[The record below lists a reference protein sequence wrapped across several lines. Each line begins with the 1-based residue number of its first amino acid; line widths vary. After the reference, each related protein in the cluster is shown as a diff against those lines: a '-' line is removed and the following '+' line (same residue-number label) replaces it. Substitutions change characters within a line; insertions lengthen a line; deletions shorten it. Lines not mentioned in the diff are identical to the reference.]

1 MEPRGAVNTV
11 DRMRGFWLLIVTQ
24 FQGAFSD
31 NLYQWLARF
40 MLIGMLV
47 DFIPGNA
54 RSIKLAAVGVLFA
67 LPFLLFS
74 MAGGYLADRY
84 SKRRVVI
91 GTKMAEIGVMTV
103 ALFGLVFREP
113 WIIFL
118 TVFLMGAQSAFFG
131 PSKYGILPELLSS
144 KRLSWGNGI
153 IELGTFAAAITGTIC
168 AGWLYIAF
176 RESEWI
182 VGIILVGL
190 ACLGLTTS
198 LGIDRLPAA
207 DPERQ
212 YKANFV
218 GDLWQQLRRIRQDRV
233 LFLAIVG
240 NTYFFFLA
248 AMLQQYVI
256 LPFGLDL
263 LQLNEG
269 QITLYLMSSMLVG
282 IGIGSYAAGHL
293 SGRKIEYGLIPFG
306 ALGMTIF
313 GFSMAM
319 PEPTLAG
326 SVLKLSCYGFFSGF
340 FIVQITAIIQ
350 HRPDPGKKGSTI
362 AAANWLS
369 WFGMF
374 LSAGFSIIL
383 INVAGIGPRGMFTV
397 TTLMTLAGTLYAM
410 WLLPD
415 SFLRFVLWILT
426 RTIYRLKVG
435 GLQNVPDKGGAL
447 FVSNHLSMV
456 DALLVQASTDRP
468 IRFIMFKQMYEHPLL
483 HPVARIMKAIPIAS
497 DLPPREMITAIRT
510 ARRAIEAGEVVC
522 IFAEGQISRTGRM
535 LPFRRG
541 FERIM
546 KGLDAPIIPL
556 CLVGVWGS
564 IFSFEG
570 GRFFWKWPKR
580 IPYPVD
586 VRFGAP
592 LPSSADHLQVQ
603 AAVTSLLEC
612 HPQNAANPSS
622 AGG

>member
-1 MEPRGAVNTV
+1 MDFASEPNRKWTMESTAAGRSV
-11 DRMRGFWLLIVTQ
+11 DRIRGFWMLIVTQ

-40 MLIGMLV
+40 MLIGMVV

-54 RSIKLAAVGVLFA
+54 RSVKLAAVGVLFA

-74 MAGGYLADRY
+74 MAGGHLADRY
-84 SKRRVVI
+84 SKRKVVI
-91 GTKMAEIGVMTV
+91 GTKLAEIGVMSV
-103 ALFGLVFREP
+103 AFFGLLFREP
-113 WIIFL
+113 WIILL

-131 PSKYGILPELLSS
+131 PSKYGILPELLST

-176 RESEWI
+176 AEREWI
-182 VGIILVGL
+182 VGLILVSLAICGL
-190 ACLGLTTS
+190 STS
-198 LGIDRLPAA
+198 LGIDKLPPA
-207 DPERQ
+207 DPLRQ
-212 YKANFV
+212 YKPNFL
-218 GDLWQQLRRIRQDRV
+218 GDLWQQVSRIRKDRV

-263 LQLNEG
+263 LDLNEG
-269 QITLYLMSSMLVG
+269 QITLFLMSSMLVG

-293 SGRKIEYGLIPFG
+293 SGKKIEYGLIPFG
-306 ALGMTIF
+306 ATGMTVF
-313 GFSMAM
+313 GFSMAL
-319 PEPTLAG
+319 PEPTLL
-326 SVLKLSCYGFFSGF
+326 SSIIKLSCYGFFSGF
-340 FIVQITAIIQ
+340 FIVPITALIQ
-350 HRPDPGKKGSTI
+350 HRPETEKKGATI

-374 LSAGFSIIL
+374 LSAGFSIVL
-383 INVAGIGPRGMFTV
+383 INIASIGPRGMFTV
-397 TTLMTLAGTLYAM
+397 TTLMTMAGTAYAM

-415 SFLRFVLWILT
+415 AFIRFCLWILT
-426 RTIYRLKVG
+426 RTLYRLKVEG
-435 GLQNVPDKGGAL
+435 IANIPDKGGAL
-447 FVSNHLSMV
+447 FVSNHLSLI

-468 IRFIMFKQMYEHPLL
+468 IRFIMWKQMYEHPLL
-483 HPVARIMKAIPIAS
+483 NPVARIMKAIPIAS
-497 DLPPREMITAIRT
+497 DMGPREMMMAIQTAREAIRN
-510 ARRAIEAGEVVC
+510 GDVVC
-522 IFAEGQISRTGRM
+522 IFAEGRISRTGEM

-541 FERIM
+541 FEKIM

-570 GRFFWKWPKR
+570 GRFIWKWPKR

-592 LPSSADHLQVQ
+592 LPPESDHHLVQ
-603 AAVTSLLEC
+603 ATVGRLLE
-612 HPQNAANPSS
+612 
-622 AGG
+622 